1 MIAALEP
8 APQDRGA
15 LKVTTTRDFDR
26 SIGSLADVFVFLDE
40 SLGVREV
47 DERSRLVLHLAVEEL
62 FTNMVKYNANSARQ
76 IGVCVRSDD
85 DRVRVEL
92 VDPDTEPF
100 DPTALGPVD
109 TTRPIEQ
116 RKRGGLGI
124 HLVRTMADGIDYQY
138 EGREMTVSVT
148 KNLE

>member
-1 MIAALEP
+1 
-8 APQDRGA
+8 
-15 LKVTTTRDFDR
+15 VTTTHEFDR
-26 SIGSLADVFVFLDE
+26 SMGSLADVFVYLDTSLE
-40 SLGVREV
+40 SREV

-62 FTNMVKYNANSARQ
+62 FTNMVKYNAGSRRR
-76 IGVCVRSDD
+76 ISVRVLSEN

-92 VDPDTEPF
+92 VDPDSEPF
-100 DPTALGPVD
+100 DPTTHGPVD
-109 TTRPIEQ
+109 TSGPIEQ

-124 HLVRTMADGIDYQY
+124 HLVRAMVDGFDYEY